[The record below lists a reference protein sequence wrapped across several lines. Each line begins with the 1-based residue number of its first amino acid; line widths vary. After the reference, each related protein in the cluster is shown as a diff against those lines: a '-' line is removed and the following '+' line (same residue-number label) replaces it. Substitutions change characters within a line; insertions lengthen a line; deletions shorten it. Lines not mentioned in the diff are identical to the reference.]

1 MRTESIRQS
10 YADTPEA
17 EARQIEREDREARRE
32 IRERYAPGLELKFW
46 SSGGFPARRARVYV
60 SRDGEDL
67 GFVGVRRIVRELS
80 GSYERHRWAKGE
92 DFCQVESEGTLE
104 KSLAASFNDM
114 IAEYWTRLG
123 EAHRLTDLDQFDV
136 LWGRFLAGD
145 EPMEKKGPRFRLIA
159 SKFRGKC
166 AETGELICKGDP
178 VLWDS
183 EERKAYGA
191 RSSVFRKK
199 ASGKE
204 GK

>member
-1 MRTESIRQS
+1 LVGK
-10 YADTPEA
+10 AD
-17 EARQIEREDREARRE
+17 RRKAGAGE
-32 IRERYAPGLELKFW
+32 E
-46 SSGGFPARRARVYV
+46 PATV
-60 SRDGEDL
+60 
-67 GFVGVRRIVRELS
+67 
-80 GSYERHRWAKGE
+80 
-92 DFCQVESEGTLE
+92 
-104 KSLAASFNDM
+104 
-114 IAEYWTRLG
+114 
-123 EAHRLTDLDQFDV
+123 DQFDV

-183 EERKAYGA
+183 EERKVYGY

-199 ASGKE
+199 ASEEE